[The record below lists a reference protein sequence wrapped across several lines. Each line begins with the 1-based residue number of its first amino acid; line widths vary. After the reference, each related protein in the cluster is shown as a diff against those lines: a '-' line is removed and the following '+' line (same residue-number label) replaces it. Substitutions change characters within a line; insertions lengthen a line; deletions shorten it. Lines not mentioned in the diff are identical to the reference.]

1 MTEKKIKKVVI
12 FAGGQG
18 TRLAEQTRNLP
29 KPLVPIG
36 PDPVMVHIMRHFYRA
51 GYREFIIAV
60 GYMSDEFKRYF
71 RDYALSKRDVIFTK
85 YGMQVQDNDDVEDWI
100 VRVVETGENATTG
113 QRLHRVKKYIC
124 PGESFFLTYGDSV
137 SDVDLYQVEQL
148 HRASGNTVTVTA
160 INHSERFGILN
171 VEGNSVTNFSEKST
185 GKFELINGGFIA
197 CDYDIF
203 EKVNDDSGD
212 LSFEVLS
219 SLASEGSMGFH
230 HHPGFWHAMDTQK
243 DVDNLNRIYE
253 ERPEL
258 FGA

>member
-1 MTEKKIKKVVI
+1 MAENKIKKVVI

-18 TRLAEQTRNLP
+18 TRLAEQTKKIP
-29 KPLVPIG
+29 KPLVPVG

-71 RDYALSKRDVIFTK
+71 RDYSLSKRDVVFTK
-85 YGMQVQDNDDVEDWI
+85 YGMQVQDDDDVEDWI

-113 QRLHRVKKYIC
+113 QRLNRIKKYIC
-124 PGESFFLTYGDSV
+124 PGESFFLTYGDSL
-137 SDVDLYQVEQL
+137 SDVDLHKVEEI
-148 HRASGNTVTVTA
+148 HRTSTNTVTVTA
-160 INHSERFGILN
+160 INHTERFGILR
-171 VEGNSVTNFSEKST
+171 VEGSSVTNFSEKSS
-185 GKFELINGGFIA
+185 GQVELINGGFIA

-203 EKVNDDSGD
+203 EWVSEDTGD

-219 SLASEGSMGFH
+219 TLATEGSMGYH
-230 HHPGFWHAMDTQK
+230 HHNGFWHAMDTQK
-243 DVDNLNRIYE
+243 DVDDLNTIYR

-258 FGA
+258 FGV